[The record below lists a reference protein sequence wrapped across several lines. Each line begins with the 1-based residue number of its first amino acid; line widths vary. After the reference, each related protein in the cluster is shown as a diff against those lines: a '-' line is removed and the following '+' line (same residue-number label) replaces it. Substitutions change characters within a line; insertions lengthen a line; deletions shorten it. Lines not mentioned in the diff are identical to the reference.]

1 MPSVLVSRAGVRSQD
16 QVFWTSI
23 MLVTDMGAAVVSC
36 PVVAY
41 WVDASRS
48 RKIPF
53 LAGVLLQI
61 VAVALFTAAQST
73 TMYIV
78 ERVLQGWS
86 SAIVSIAGLALLRDG
101 MGKQR
106 LGEALGYMELGST
119 LGVITG
125 PPIGG
130 LVYQK
135 GGYYAVCSLGFVIAV
150 LDLMLRLAVL
160 EKEVPGSRIHND
172 ATSTSHTISERSAES
187 RADVPGFKQQ
197 KIPTS
202 LRLLKESRMWITLWG
217 LAFDGIVTGAFDA
230 TLPSFA
236 GKLFG
241 WNPFAAGLIFLVIA
255 VPALLEPIFGRL
267 TDRFGARIMAVLG
280 YTFFAPCLISLQFIS
295 QNTLTHK
302 VLLAFLVALCSLAP
316 GMAQPG
322 LYIESQMILGKIEDQ
337 TPGIFGDKGAVAQAF
352 GLQTMAN
359 YAGLAVGPII
369 GGSLLDRYGWKVM
382 AWVLGA
388 MAGVTVLPMFWLSN
402 ETLADEKGRLELRE
416 QRECPM
422 QTNPPA

>member
-1 MPSVLVSRAGVRSQD
+1 
-16 QVFWTSI
+16 

-36 PVVAY
+36 PVIAY

-125 PPIGG
+125 PSIGG

-230 TLPSFA
+230 VRPLHLLLSF
-236 GKLFG
+236 
-241 WNPFAAGLIFLVIA
+241 
-255 VPALLEPIFGRL
+255 
-267 TDRFGARIMAVLG
+267 MAK
-280 YTFFAPCLISLQFIS
+280 T
-295 QNTLTHK
+295 
-302 VLLAFLVALCSLAP
+302 
-316 GMAQPG
+316 
-322 LYIESQMILGKIEDQ
+322 
-337 TPGIFGDKGAVAQAF
+337 
-352 GLQTMAN
+352 
-359 YAGLAVGPII
+359 
-369 GGSLLDRYGWKVM
+369 
-382 AWVLGA
+382 
-388 MAGVTVLPMFWLSN
+388 
-402 ETLADEKGRLELRE
+402 
-416 QRECPM
+416 
-422 QTNPPA
+422 

>member
-1 MPSVLVSRAGVRSQD
+1 
-16 QVFWTSI
+16 
-23 MLVTDMGAAVVSC
+23 
-36 PVVAY
+36 
-41 WVDASRS
+41 
-48 RKIPF
+48 
-53 LAGVLLQI
+53 
-61 VAVALFTAAQST
+61 
-73 TMYIV
+73 
-78 ERVLQGWS
+78 
-86 SAIVSIAGLALLRDG
+86 
-101 MGKQR
+101 
-106 LGEALGYMELGST
+106 
-119 LGVITG
+119 
-125 PPIGG
+125 
-130 LVYQK
+130 
-135 GGYYAVCSLGFVIAV
+135 
-150 LDLMLRLAVL
+150 
-160 EKEVPGSRIHND
+160 
-172 ATSTSHTISERSAES
+172 
-187 RADVPGFKQQ
+187 
-197 KIPTS
+197 
-202 LRLLKESRMWITLWG
+202 
-217 LAFDGIVTGAFDA
+217 
-230 TLPSFA
+230 
-236 GKLFG
+236 
-241 WNPFAAGLIFLVIA
+241 
-255 VPALLEPIFGRL
+255 
-267 TDRFGARIMAVLG
+267 MAVLG